1 MKRKKL
7 INVVVGIIIVFYI
20 IFKTDAIGEIK
31 NTVASVSNSTINET
45 KAVVSGDLF
54 VYFIDVGQADSIL
67 IRNNGKNMLI
77 DAGNNADGK
86 KLVDYFK
93 SLEIEKFD
101 YVVATHPHED
111 HIGGM
116 DDIINNFKIDN
127 YYMPDKMSTTKTF
140 EDVLDSLIN
149 NNLKYDVPLKDEEF
163 DLGDSNF
170 KVIYAGDETNDIN
183 DSSIVLKLRHGNNT
197 FLLTGDATSNV
208 EKTLLNEDLKSDV
221 LKIAHHGSDYSTTD
235 EFLNKVDPKYTVVSV
250 GSKNSYGHPASS
262 TLKKLDKKNIKL
274 YRTDLEGTII
284 FKSDGENINVETI
297 KTDTNG

>member
-7 INVVVGIIIVFYI
+7 INVIVGIIIVFYI

-45 KAVVSGDLF
+45 KAEVSGDLF

-235 EFLNKVDPKYTVVSV
+235 EFLNKVDPKYAVVSV